1 MLSEKN
7 CNHNANNG
15 ISEVELFQVMIR
27 NEMEMFNKH
36 VDDQNQRNKKT
47 VVSSSGKLSRMVGKI
62 LEQKEI

>member
-7 CNHNANNG
+7 RNHNANNG

-47 VVSSSGKLSRMVGKI
+47 VVSSSGKLSRMMGKI